1 MSPAPAKLI
10 LNADGGA
17 RGNPGPAGC
26 GAVLSLPGGEVV
38 QSLSK
43 YLGKTTNNV
52 AEYQGLLLGLK
63 AARDQGAM
71 SLEVRLDSE
80 LIVRQLNGQY
90 KVKSPHLKP
99 LYQEA
104 VSLLQSFDSVAV
116 VHVRREQNR
125 AADSL
130 ANQAMDQGM
139 NRA

>member
-1 MSPAPAKLI
+1 MSSDPEKLI

-38 QSLSK
+38 ASLHK
-43 YLGKTTNNV
+43 YLGHATNNV
-52 AEYQGLLLGLK
+52 AEYQGLLLGLE
-63 AARDQGAM
+63 AAQEQGAS

-99 LYQEA
+99 LYEQA
-104 VSLLQSFDSVAV
+104 KGLLHAFDSVTI
-116 VHVRREQNR
+116 VHVRRENNR
-125 AADSL
+125 EADKL

-139 NRA
+139 SKG

>member
-1 MSPAPAKLI
+1 MSPAPDKLI

-26 GAVLSLPGGEVV
+26 GAVLRLPSGEEVAG
-38 QSLSK
+38 LK
-43 YLGKTTNNV
+43 KFLGNTTNNV
-52 AEYQGLLLGLK
+52 AEYQGLLLGLE
-63 AARDQGAM
+63 AAQAQGA
-71 SLEVRLDSE
+71 SNLEVRLDSE

-99 LYQEA
+99 LYERA
-104 VSLLQSFDSVAV
+104 KSLLQAFASVNV

-125 AADSL
+125 EADKL

-139 NRA
+139 GKT

>member
-1 MSPAPAKLI
+1 MSSGPEKLI

-38 QSLSK
+38 ASLHK
-43 YLGKTTNNV
+43 YLGHATNNV

-63 AARDQGAM
+63 AAQEQGACN
-71 SLEVRLDSE
+71 LEVRLDSE

-99 LYQEA
+99 LFEKAQ
-104 VSLLQSFDSVAV
+104 SLLRTFKDVTV
-116 VHVRREQNR
+116 VHVRRENNR
-125 AADSL
+125 EADKL
-130 ANQAMDQGM
+130 ANQAMDRGM
-139 NRA
+139 GNI

>member
-1 MSPAPAKLI
+1 MSTAPEDLI

-26 GAVLSLPGGEVV
+26 GAVLTLPNGDVVASLN
-38 QSLSK
+38 K
-43 YLGKTTNNV
+43 FLGNTTNNV
-52 AEYQGLLLGLK
+52 AEYQGLLLGLE
-63 AARDQGAM
+63 AAQAHGAS

-99 LYQEA
+99 LFDQA
-104 VSLLQSFDSVAV
+104 KSLLQAFDSVNV

-125 AADSL
+125 EADKL
-130 ANQAMDQGM
+130 ANLAMDQGM
-139 NRA
+139 GKL

>member
-1 MSPAPAKLI
+1 MSTAPEDLI

-26 GAVLSLPGGEVV
+26 GAVLTLPNGDVVASLN
-38 QSLSK
+38 K
-43 YLGKTTNNV
+43 FLGNTTNNV
-52 AEYQGLLLGLK
+52 AEYQGLLLGLE
-63 AARDQGAM
+63 AAQAHGAS

-99 LYQEA
+99 LFEQA
-104 VSLLQSFDSVAV
+104 KSLLQAFDSVNV

-125 AADSL
+125 EADKL
-130 ANQAMDQGM
+130 ANLAMDQGM
-139 NRA
+139 GKL

>member
-1 MSPAPAKLI
+1 MSPAPGKLI

-26 GAVLSLPGGEVV
+26 GAVLSLPGGEEVA
-38 QSLSK
+38 SLK
-43 YLGKTTNNV
+43 RFLGNTTNNV
-52 AEYQGLLLGLK
+52 AEYQGLLLGLE
-63 AARDQGAM
+63 AAQARGAS

-99 LYQEA
+99 LYERAQN
-104 VSLLQSFDSVAV
+104 LLKAFDSVNV
-116 VHVRREQNR
+116 VHVRREENR
-125 AADSL
+125 AADKL

-139 NRA
+139 GKA